1 MESLLT
7 AVLTSIFLAVIL
19 NRKHRSKLK
28 KISFSQSALHMIV
41 RDMLPSNRELKSK
54 VATQAKLHMDK
65 STVKVIRTPDNKV
78 YWVENNNFYFAEIV
92 DGEFNTN
99 SGQLINT
106 ENLSKKEIEDL
117 LFILDNLKNGY

>member
-1 MESLLT
+1 MESVVT
-7 AVLTSIFLAVIL
+7 AVLTTIFIAVIL
-19 NRKHRSKLK
+19 NRKRKPKLK
-28 KISFSQSALHMIV
+28 KISFSQSNLHMIV
-41 RDMLPSNRELKSK
+41 RDMLPSNRDLKNK

-78 YWVENNNFYFAEIV
+78 YWVENNKFYCAEIV

-99 SGQLINT
+99 SGQPIDT
-106 ENLSKKEIEDL
+106 ENLSKEEVEDL

>member
-41 RDMLPSNRELKSK
+41 RDMLPSNHELKSK
-54 VATQAKLHMDK
+54 IATQAKLHMDK